1 MRPPHSATLADPV
14 AKPIL
19 REFYSP
25 PTIAPSSIRTQFR
38 FETNRPQCISMLHTM
53 NDATKDPRASLNAS
67 AFNASRYFP
76 LLLLLFAGS
85 GCSALIYEI
94 VWYQLLQLAIGSTT
108 VSLAFLLATFMGGLC
123 IGSIWLPRLKLRKH
137 PLRIYAYLELGIAAF
152 GILVQLC
159 IPLIDRIYFA
169 GAGSGMTG
177 MLMRA
182 IVAAI
187 ILLPPTI
194 LMGASLPAI
203 VGWIESTPR
212 GVSWWGLLYGGNTIG
227 AVFGC
232 ILAGFYLLRVFNM
245 ATATFVAAGIN
256 VVVALISLM
265 LAGFTPN
272 RAVVVDS
279 KDSNAPA
286 QSAPEKTI
294 ASSADADTQSRW
306 PIYVTIALS
315 GASALGAE
323 VVWTRLMGMMLGATV
338 YVFSIILAVFL
349 IGLAIGS
356 AGGAWLVRAVRPRLA
371 LGWSQIFLT
380 FGIAWTAYMIADS
393 LPYWPVNPLLT
404 TNPWYIFQLD
414 MARCLWAILPP
425 TILWGASFPL
435 ALAAAA
441 SSDENS
447 TRVVGSVYAANTFG
461 AIIGALVVSLIL
473 IPQIGTQNAQ
483 RVLLGLAAVS
493 SLFVLVPH
501 ILKYKSPTVVA
512 LLTASMIFAGFLV
525 RGLDPIPG
533 ELIAYGRRMA
543 IDAGKSTVLY
553 TKEGINSSV
562 AITQWNDGAIEVD
575 VNGHVE
581 ATTEPYDMKL
591 QRMVGHL
598 AALLHPNPKSVL
610 GIGFGAG
617 VSAGTFTTYP
627 GIQKIT
633 VCEIEPVI
641 PPTSTKY
648 FAKQDYNVLNNP
660 RTTIHFDDAR
670 HYVLTTKDKFD
681 IIASDPLDVFVKGT
695 AALYSKEYFQ
705 AVKDHLNLGG
715 IFTLYVP
722 LYESDVRTVKSE
734 LATFFDVFPYG
745 SVWANTIDGQGYD
758 MVFMG
763 QAEPLKINLDEIQK
777 RLDRPDYAPV
787 LQSLREIGI
796 NSATDL
802 FATYAGQ
809 KSDLGPW
816 LEGAEINRDADLRL
830 SYLAGWGINS
840 TLEDV
845 IYRQMIAY
853 RRAPVNIFT
862 GSPQAINALIFAMS
876 QTGGAP
882 RQP

>member
-1 MRPPHSATLADPV
+1 
-14 AKPIL
+14 
-19 REFYSP
+19 
-25 PTIAPSSIRTQFR
+25 
-38 FETNRPQCISMLHTM
+38 MLHTM
-53 NDATKDPRASLNAS
+53 NDAIKDSGS
-67 AFNASRYFP
+67 TFNASRYLPVLF
-76 LLLLLFAGS
+76 LLFAAS

-94 VWYQLLQLAIGSTT
+94 VWYQLLQLTIGSTT

-123 IGSIWLPRLKLRKH
+123 IGSIWLPRLKSREH
-137 PLRIYAYLELGIAAF
+137 PLRIYAHLELGIAAF

-159 IPLIDRIYFA
+159 MPLIERIYFA
-169 GAGSGMTG
+169 GAGSGLTN

-182 IVAAI
+182 FVSAL

-232 ILAGFYLLRVFNM
+232 LLAGFYLLRVFNM

-265 LAGFTPN
+265 LAGLTPD
-272 RAVVVDS
+272 RAVVGDS
-279 KDSNAPA
+279 PGAPA

-294 ASSADADTQSRW
+294 AASADANTQSCW
-306 PIYVTIALS
+306 PIYVTIAFS

-356 AGGAWLVRAVRPRLA
+356 ASGAWLVRAVRPRPA
-371 LGWSQIFLT
+371 LGWSQIFLA

-404 TNPWYIFQLD
+404 TSPWYIFQLD
-414 MARCLWAILPP
+414 MVRCLWAILPP

-441 SSDENS
+441 SSDEDS

-461 AIIGALVVSLIL
+461 AIIGALAVSLIL
-473 IPQIGTQNAQ
+473 IPQIGTQDTQ
-483 RVLLGLAAVS
+483 RVLLALAAVS

-501 ILKYKSPTVVA
+501 VLKYKSLTVA
-512 LLTASMIFAGFLV
+512 SLLTASVILAGFLV
-525 RGLDPIPG
+525 YGLDPIPG

-543 IDAGKSTVLY
+543 ISAGKSTVLY

-633 VCEIEPVI
+633 VDEIEPVI

-648 FAKQDYNVLNNP
+648 FYKQDYDVLHNP
-660 RTTIHFDDAR
+660 RTTIHYDDAR
-670 HYVLTTKDKFD
+670 HYMLTTKDKFD

-705 AVKDHLNLGG
+705 AVKDHLNPGG

-745 SVWANTIDGQGYD
+745 TVWANTIDGQGYD

-763 QAEPLKINLDEIQK
+763 QAEPLKINLDEVQA

-787 LQSLREIGI
+787 VQSLREIGI

-840 TLEDV
+840 TLQDV

-862 GSPQAINALIFAMS
+862 GSPQAINSLILAMS
-876 QTGGAP
+876 ATGGPP